1 MLQVKRDA
9 GRGRDESSIL
19 NLAQCG
25 GSGELKRR
33 EYIVIH
39 EFELA
44 VSYVSLFYVSLYAR
58 RKFRKGFHRDIDM
71 YDGPRQ
77 IVMLFVYSSHHTT
90 MGSNWGELNQI
101 EQGDIICRE
110 GPSCG
115 PSHPFVNMSFYAV
128 S

>member
-19 NLAQCG
+19 NLAQCV

-44 VSYVSLFYVSLYAR
+44 VSYVSLFYVSLYTR
-58 RKFRKGFHRDIDM
+58 RQFRKGFHSDIDM

-77 IVMLFVYSSHHTT
+77 IVMFFVYSWTVPQWVLI
-90 MGSNWGELNQI
+90 G
-101 EQGDIICRE
+101 
-110 GPSCG
+110 
-115 PSHPFVNMSFYAV
+115 VK
-128 S
+128 